1 MNRLSCKCGAVSGY
15 IRDGSPSNRVR
26 CYCTDC
32 QAFGRFFGP
41 AGGVLDPQGGTTVVQ
56 VAQSRLQI
64 DTGLDQLACLRLKPK
79 GLLRWYARC
88 CNTPIGN
95 TLQNPG
101 ISMVGLIHTCL
112 DPATLDRDFGPV
124 TAEVYTDT
132 AIGSPK
138 PRQHGLPGTIV
149 KCLAMVIM
157 DRLSGRYR
165 RSPLFSQ
172 AGKPVAEPR
181 ILAREEVAAL
191 KRVD

>member
-1 MNRLSCKCGAVSGY
+1 MHRLSCKCGAVSGC

-41 AGGVLDPQGGTTVVQ
+41 AAGVLDSQGGTTVVQ

-64 DTGLDQLACLRLKPK
+64 DTGVDQLACLRLTPK

-95 TLQNPG
+95 TLQNPR

-112 DPATLDRDFGPV
+112 NPTTLDCDFGPV
-124 TAEVYTDT
+124 TAEVFTST

-138 PRQHGLPGTIV
+138 PRQHGLLGTIV
-149 KCLAMVIM
+149 KCLAMVTK

-172 AGKPVAEPR
+172 VGKPVAEPC
-181 ILAREEVAAL
+181 ILAREEVATL